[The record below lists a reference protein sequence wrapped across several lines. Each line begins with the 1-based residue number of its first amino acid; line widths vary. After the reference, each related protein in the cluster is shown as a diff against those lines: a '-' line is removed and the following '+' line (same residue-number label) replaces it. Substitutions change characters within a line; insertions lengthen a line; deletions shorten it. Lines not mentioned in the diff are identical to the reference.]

1 MKYLFFAFL
10 MASTPLCFAQNISI
24 KQLKKDVYFL
34 AADDLKGRGTGS
46 EGNNLAANYI
56 AKKFKSLKLKP
67 LGKDHS
73 YFQNFTATVRKV
85 KVVDSLRPA
94 KNIIGF
100 LDNGAAKT
108 IIIGAHYDHLGEG
121 KQGSSKDSLGYGK
134 IHNGADDNAS
144 GVAGMLALA
153 SYYTKNKIKENYN
166 FLFIAFGAE
175 ELGLL
180 GSRYYI
186 ENALI
191 PMNDVECMI
200 NYDMIG
206 RYNVQIGLSVIGF
219 GTAKEWPE
227 IFDQSKTPLKYNKKY
242 GGKGG
247 SDQTY
252 FYLAGK
258 PVLFFHT
265 EGHEDYHMPTDD
277 AHKVNYTDLKHIV
290 QLTAQVIN
298 KVLLYPQ
305 LHFQKS
311 E

>member
-1 MKYLFFAFL
+1 MLW
-10 MASTPLCFAQNISI
+10 CQNIWAQNIDM
-24 KQLKKDVYFL
+24 KQMKKDVYFL
-34 AADDLKGRGTGS
+34 ADDRLKGRGTGS
-46 EGNNLAANYI
+46 EGNKKAANYI
-56 AKKFKSLKLKP
+56 AHQFKKLKLKP
-67 LGKDHS
+67 LIQGNS
-73 YFQNFTATVRKV
+73 YYQLFTATVRKV
-85 KVVDSLRPA
+85 KVADSVRPTQ
-94 KNIIGF
+94 NLIGY

-121 KQGSSKDSLGYGK
+121 KQGSSKDSLGWGK

-153 SYYTKNKIKENYN
+153 KYYSKNKIKEPYN
-166 FLFIAFGAE
+166 FIFIAFGAE

-180 GSRYYI
+180 GSKHFI
-186 ENALI
+186 ENPTI
-191 PMNDVECMI
+191 PMNDIEFMV

-206 RYNVQIGLSVIGF
+206 RYNPEVGLSVIGF
-219 GTAKEWPE
+219 GTAKEWPI
-227 IFDQSKTPLKYNKKY
+227 IFDQIPVSLQYNKKY

-265 EGHEDYHMPTDD
+265 EGHEDYHKPTDD
-277 AHKVNYTDLKHIV
+277 AEKVNYTDLKKIV
-290 QLTAQVIN
+290 QLTANVID
-298 KVLLYPQ
+298 KAIQYPQ